1 VKRLKCSTQEEWFVN
16 RRLIEKCNVLACK
29 NNKIIK
35 KHGENMKKE
44 ISVEG
49 YDGYC
54 GTSYAAKLLRV
65 SVGTVQNLVE
75 TNSLRAWKTQG
86 GHRRISLQSIQEYQ
100 VAHHLDT
107 TSWQTG
113 DVNLRVLVVEDDE
126 NSRLMYQAYFDRWL
140 LPLDVVMYASA
151 MEALLDMPAMQPQ
164 VLLTDLKMPNMDGFQ
179 FIKTLR
185 EHKLFSALPIIAIT
199 GLDKDE
205 IVHKGGLPRDVQ
217 LLQKPID
224 MDWLRGFFEAL
235 IAVKNINVKPRVEK

>member
-1 VKRLKCSTQEEWFVN
+1 MKQEIGN
-16 RRLIEKCNVLACK
+16 
-29 NNKIIK
+29 
-35 KHGENMKKE
+35 
-44 ISVEG
+44 EG

-75 TNSLRAWKTQG
+75 SNSLKAWKTQG

-100 VAHHLDT
+100 LAHNLEPS
-107 TSWQTG
+107 SWNAS
-113 DVNLRVLVVEDDE
+113 DANLRVLVVEDDE
-126 NSRLMYQAYFDRWL
+126 NTRLMYQAYFDRWL

-164 VLLTDLKMPNMDGFQ
+164 VLLTDLKMPSMDGFQ

-185 EHKLFSALPIIAIT
+185 EHKLFTTLPIIAIT
-199 GLDKDE
+199 GLTQVQVDN
-205 IVHKGGLPRDVQ
+205 KGGLPRDVQ

-224 MDWLRGFFEAL
+224 MEWLRGFFEAL
-235 IAVKNINVKPRVEK
+235 IAVKKINVKPRS